1 MTTITFLRSDG
12 IFYGFE
18 EKGHVGFG
26 EYGNDPFCAMLS
38 SITMYIVD
46 AVEDIYQGKILYDIN
61 EQDTVISVRSPSA
74 LPQYEEDERV
84 RYAVSGLFLTYYRM
98 LEDMLLHG
106 DMYEFTGDD
115 GFQVKVEN
123 RELDYRA

>member
-1 MTTITFLRSDG
+1 MTTITFFRSDG

-46 AVEDIYQGKILYDIN
+46 AVEDVYRGKIQYDIDEEN
-61 EQDTVISVRSPSA
+61 TTITVRSPSA
-74 LPQYEEDERV
+74 LPAFEADERV
-84 RYAVSGLFLTYYRM
+84 RFAVSGLFLTYYNM
-98 LEDMLLHG
+98 LEDMLLHD
-106 DMYEFTGDD
+106 DMYEFTDEA
-115 GFQVKVEN
+115 GFKVKVVD
-123 RELDYRA
+123 RDYNQA

>member
-1 MTTITFLRSDG
+1 MTTITFYRSDG

-46 AVEDIYQGKILYDIN
+46 AVEDVYQGKVFYDIDA
-61 EQDTVISVRSPSA
+61 EAATITVRSPSA
-74 LPQYEEDERV
+74 LPAFEGDERV
-84 RYAVSGLFLTYYRM
+84 RYAVSGLFLTYYHM
-98 LEDMLLHG
+98 LEDMLLHD
-106 DMYEFTGDD
+106 DMYEFTGDA
-115 GFQVKVEN
+115 GFTVKVEDK
-123 RELDYRA
+123 EYA

>member
-1 MTTITFLRSDG
+1 MTTITFFRSDG

-38 SITMYIVD
+38 SLTMYIVN
-46 AVEDIYQGKILYDIN
+46 ATEDIYHGKIVYDIN

-74 LPQYEEDERV
+74 LPQFEADERV
-84 RYAVSGLFLTYYRM
+84 RFAVSGLFLTYYHM
-98 LEDMLLHG
+98 LEDMLLHD
-106 DMYEFTGDD
+106 DMYEFTDEA
-115 GFQVKVEN
+115 GFTVKVED
-123 RELDYRA
+123 RDYE

>member
-1 MTTITFLRSDG
+1 MTTITFFRSDG

-46 AVEDIYQGKILYDIN
+46 AVEDIYHGKIVYDIHD
-61 EQDTVISVRSPSA
+61 EEAVISVRSPSA
-74 LPQYEEDERV
+74 LPAFEADERV
-84 RYAVSGLFLTYYRM
+84 RFAVSGLFLTYYLM
-98 LEDMLLHG
+98 LEDMLLHD
-106 DMYEFTGDD
+106 DMYEFTKDS
-115 GFQVKVEN
+115 GFEIKVVD
-123 RELDYRA
+123 REFE

>member
-1 MTTITFLRSDG
+1 MTTITFFRSDG

-46 AVEDIYQGKILYDIN
+46 AVEDIYHGKIHYDIN
-61 EQDTVISVRSPSA
+61 EEDTVISVRSPSA
-74 LPQYEEDERV
+74 LPAFEADERV
-84 RYAVSGLFLTYYRM
+84 RFAVSGLFLT
-98 LEDMLLHG
+98 
-106 DMYEFTGDD
+106 
-115 GFQVKVEN
+115 
-123 RELDYRA
+123 